1 MWAGICSSS
10 RFAIKLDTAR
20 LNPTQE
26 IAALTAGIATYEAHR
41 SATSFEV
48 TRRTAVRMAV
58 AQPVVL
64 ATHTCRGIEAF
75 GQVAPDY
82 FDRAKLSTDES
93 EVPF

>member
-1 MWAGICSSS
+1 M
-10 RFAIKLDTAR
+10 
-20 LNPTQE
+20 
-26 IAALTAGIATYEAHR
+26 ALTQGIATYEAHR

-48 TRRTAVRMAV
+48 TRRTAGRMTV

-82 FDRAKLSTDES
+82 FNQPKLSTDES